1 MGKKSKKGRSNT
13 TKKTTN
19 TTATNTATTADTN
32 SANVAPSTVAPTPKE
47 PVPTVTTTETKSPD
61 NIVNLPTGLESSLSI
76 LTPSQKTLATEL
88 AMPPYNQAHIFAAW
102 ESASDTDKI
111 SFMEQLERMD
121 KAYPS
126 GGLKGYIDNARDLLL
141 KSQQGVNPLE
151 GWKPEVPQGESV
163 DVGMENYDKFE
174 KIGMEEMG
182 KCGFALVAGG
192 LGERLGYGGIKVREY
207 AQYALYTDDDRFC
220 PWRKWYLIHPF
231 FYSLDFPLKSL
242 PRQHTFNI
250 TSKLSLL
257 FKTVILRLM
266 SNFLS
271 VSWYQMILTV
281 EPLSF

>member
-13 TKKTTN
+13 TKK
-19 TTATNTATTADTN
+19 ATNTSAATATTTTTTAATT
-32 SANVAPSTVAPTPKE
+32 SANTDPSTVVPTPKE

-61 NIVNLPTGLESSLSI
+61 NTIKLPTGLESSLSI

-88 AMPPYNQAHIFAAW
+88 ALPPYNQAHIFAAW
-102 ESASDTDKI
+102 ESASDADKI

-163 DVGMENYDKFE
+163 DVGMENYEKFE

-192 LGERLGYGGIKVREY
+192 LGERLGYGGIKVR
-207 AQYALYTDDDRFC
+207 T
-220 PWRKWYLIHPF
+220 
-231 FYSLDFPLKSL
+231 
-242 PRQHTFNI
+242 
-250 TSKLSLL
+250 
-257 FKTVILRLM
+257 
-266 SNFLS
+266 
-271 VSWYQMILTV
+271 
-281 EPLSF
+281 

>member
-13 TKKTTN
+13 TKKAT
-19 TTATNTATTADTN
+19 TTATTTTTTTT
-32 SANVAPSTVAPTPKE
+32 SANTDPSTVAPTPKE
-47 PVPTVTTTETKSPD
+47 PVPTVTSTETKSAD
-61 NIVNLPTGLESSLSI
+61 NTVNLPAGLESSLSI

-88 AMPPYNQAHIFAAW
+88 ALPPYNQAHIFAAW
-102 ESASDTDKI
+102 ESASDADKI

-151 GWKPEVPQGESV
+151 GWKPEVPQGVNV

-192 LGERLGYGGIKVREY
+192 LGERLGYGGIKVRRIC
-207 AQYALYTDDDRFC
+207 ARCT
-220 PWRKWYLIHPF
+220 P
-231 FYSLDFPLKSL
+231 
-242 PRQHTFNI
+242 N
-250 TSKLSLL
+250 
-257 FKTVILRLM
+257 RL
-266 SNFLS
+266 
-271 VSWYQMILTV
+271 
-281 EPLSF
+281 

>member
-13 TKKTTN
+13 TKKATNTSAATATTTTTTAA
-19 TTATNTATTADTN
+19 TTATTT
-32 SANVAPSTVAPTPKE
+32 SANTDPSTVVPTPKE
-47 PVPTVTTTETKSPD
+47 PVPTVTTTTETKSPD
-61 NIVNLPTGLESSLSI
+61 NTIKLPTGLESSLSI

-88 AMPPYNQAHIFAAW
+88 ALPPYNQAHIFAAW
-102 ESASDTDKI
+102 ESASDADKI

-163 DVGMENYDKFE
+163 DVGMENYEKFE

-192 LGERLGYGGIKVREY
+192 LGERLGYGGIKVRDY
-207 AQYALYTDDDRFC
+207 VQDALHTDDDRFH
-220 PWRKWYLIHPF
+220 PWRKWYLIHTF
-231 FYSLDFPLKSL
+231 SL
-242 PRQHTFNI
+242 
-250 TSKLSLL
+250 
-257 FKTVILRLM
+257 
-266 SNFLS
+266 
-271 VSWYQMILTV
+271 
-281 EPLSF
+281 